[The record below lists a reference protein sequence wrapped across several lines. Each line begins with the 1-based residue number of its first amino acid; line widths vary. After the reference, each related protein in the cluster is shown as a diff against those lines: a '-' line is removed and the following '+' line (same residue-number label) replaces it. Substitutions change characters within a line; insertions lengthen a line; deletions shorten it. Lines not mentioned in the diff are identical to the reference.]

1 MYQFGIKPG
10 GEVPGTL
17 YLAKLELT
25 NAREL
30 VKVKGPAELPA
41 IFQGDLAKV
50 VQKIPDIYGVN
61 VGLWAPDLIDPA
73 SLSAEKQ
80 LSLGVVRYP
89 GGLRSDEE
97 DWQKTLKTKDFN
109 IDTDE
114 FLDWCSKTSCKP
126 MFTANVGDGT
136 PELAAVWVKY
146 VNQTRKGPKVQLWE
160 VGNEVYGDW
169 HRYYAKWGKDGGVAY
184 GKALRAYVKAMKA
197 VDPTI
202 KVSAVWM
209 LNGPWNKAVFKEVAD
224 VIDAVS
230 VHHYAQN
237 EGSENDQ
244 ALLAVSSQA
253 DTVMKGVKMQV
264 DELGVKGKQ
273 YEIWLTEWNSVSAN
287 PGPQI
292 LQHVNGL
299 FVADYLGHLAES
311 PIQVANLWALY
322 NGRDK
327 RMGDYSLLAPKGDP
341 QEYNFRRPSYW
352 AFEMI
357 SNTLTGSLLQAK
369 TDQEN
374 LSGWLAKRADGKTAI
389 VFVNK
394 NFDTDYKTTLKVPGL
409 KGEATVEILTVDS
422 SGGIV
427 GQEATGKT
435 HPSTG
440 PKSQKQSLADGAT
453 LVVPRASVVTVR
465 Y

>member
-1 MYQFGIKPG
+1 
-10 GEVPGTL
+10 
-17 YLAKLELT
+17 
-25 NAREL
+25 
-30 VKVKGPAELPA
+30 
-41 IFQGDLAKV
+41 
-50 VQKIPDIYGVN
+50 
-61 VGLWAPDLIDPA
+61 
-73 SLSAEKQ
+73 
-80 LSLGVVRYP
+80 
-89 GGLRSDEE
+89 
-97 DWQKTLKTKDFN
+97 
-109 IDTDE
+109 
-114 FLDWCSKTSCKP
+114 
-126 MFTANVGDGT
+126 
-136 PELAAVWVKY
+136 
-146 VNQTRKGPKVQLWE
+146 VQLWE

-253 DTVMKGVKMQV
+253 DTVMNGVKMQV
-264 DELGVKGKQ
+264 DELGVKGKE